1 MIKRL
6 GVTEARPKL
15 THIMQEAYYHNT
27 RFILERNGTPMAVVL
42 GVEEC
47 KELFEDLQD
56 LKDMLEA
63 LKAPKEEWLD
73 YDEYRKERLAHVQ
86 GEVS

>member
-1 MIKRL
+1 MVKRL
-6 GVTEARPKL
+6 GVSEARTRL
-15 THIMQEAYYHNT
+15 IHVMQEAYYKNT
-27 RFILERNGTPMAVVL
+27 RFILERNGIPMAIVL

-47 KELFEDLQD
+47 KELFEDMED

-73 YDEYRKERLAHVQ
+73 YDEYRTKNH
-86 GEVS
+86 

>member
-6 GVTEARPKL
+6 GVSEARPKL
-15 THIMQEAYYHNT
+15 TQIMDEAYYRSA
-27 RFILERNGTPMAVVL
+27 RFILERNGIPMAVVL

-47 KELFEDLQD
+47 QELFEDRQD
-56 LKDMLEA
+56 LQDMLEA

-73 YDEYRKERLAHVQ
+73 YDEYRKKRLSHVRD
-86 GEVS
+86 